1 MNSMSVEQQKTNLT
15 TSQLLIWLGHQQHPD
30 APIYNMSAAFR
41 IGKKLDEEAFA
52 RALQKTIDE
61 SDSLKSIFVEKEGVP
76 HRRMLA
82 GMPFDLD
89 RVDFRSPGADE
100 TKLDDFMQARLVQP
114 FNLGERC
121 FDSVLIRT
129 GGDQYVWFLV
139 IHHLICD
146 AWAMKLIFERVE
158 QYYRQETRG
167 EAAPPAGSD
176 FESFAAFEHSEV
188 TTDEGRQAQHYWRAL
203 GDDWKAS
210 PPMSIFGREAS
221 PNKAATIS
229 TRITIELGEERTA
242 ALLSLAAEP
251 PYRGLNKD
259 LTLFQFFATVL
270 FALLYHAAGR
280 EALYT
285 GAASANRASADHRSV
300 IGLLMEIYAL
310 RVEASPDDKLA
321 DLFDKV
327 RIESLNFLR
336 NALPGASNPEI
347 VQASEILLNFLTLS
361 FSGFDSAQVSTRL
374 LHSGASE
381 PHHLLRIQ
389 IRDFDGAGS
398 FHIDFDFNDA
408 AFDQRLSQ
416 GLANG
421 YLRILDAF
429 LESGEQKLK
438 DLDLLDEHAC
448 AFLLTELNNTKA
460 DYPSEKPLHAL
471 FEEQARASPDRLA
484 VVDEE
489 AGLTYRALNIR
500 ADKLAH
506 TLKGKGVSRGDIVAV
521 VAPRGAG
528 FVIAMLGVLKS
539 GGAYAPVDP
548 DWPAQRQALIL
559 ERLSPKVIIADNDV
573 ALNTDL
579 PVDSNISLQGIQCE
593 DAPLGDGVEASDV
606 AIDDVAYV
614 LFTSGSTG
622 EPKGV
627 RCRHRGVINLLLD
640 LEQRAPVASDAH
652 VSWWTN
658 TGFDVSVYEVF
669 SALAFG
675 RTLHVPPAH
684 IRSDAKLFYDWL
696 GQSDIHSAYVPPF
709 MLDAFAG
716 LSAGDDG
723 HLSLQRILVG
733 VEPIAEATLRALQ
746 ASVDGL
752 QMVNGYGPT
761 EATICATLYNVPAA
775 GSASRRTPIGKPVRN
790 TRIYVLNEHGKPV
803 PFGAPGELHIAGDGL
818 AAGYL
823 HDAAL
828 TDEKFV
834 HDPYSGAPEAC
845 MYRTGDRVRYL
856 EDGNL
861 EFLGRVD
868 HQLKIR
874 GHRVEPAE
882 IETVLCAQP
891 GTREALVTVDGEG
904 DEKRL
909 IAYVVSNDGT
919 ETTASEW
926 FERLRSVLPRHMI
939 PAAYIMLSSF
949 PLTASGKID
958 RNALP
963 KPKKKEAPQKP
974 VWLPGSNLEKVIL
987 DVWREALGVEAIG
1000 GDDHFID
1007 LGGDSMKALQ
1017 ICARLHEK
1025 GVKLSPRQLFDA
1037 PTISALAER
1046 LKGR

>member
-1 MNSMSVEQQKTNLT
+1 MSEERKTNLT

-30 APIYNMSAAFR
+30 APIYNMSAAFQ
-41 IGKKLDEEAFA
+41 IGKKLDERAFA

-61 SDSLKSIFVEKEGVP
+61 SDSLKSIFMEKDGVP

-82 GMPFDLD
+82 GMSFDLD
-89 RVDFRSPGADE
+89 RFDFRSLGADE
-100 TKLDDFMQARLVQP
+100 TRLDDFMQARLVQP

-129 GGDQYVWFLV
+129 GDDQYVWFLV
-139 IHHLICD
+139 IHHMICD
-146 AWAMKLIFERVE
+146 ARAMKLIFERVE
-158 QYYRQETRG
+158 QYYRQETGG

-176 FESFAAFEHSEV
+176 FESFVDFEHSEAK
-188 TTDEGRQAQHYWRAL
+188 TDEGRQAQRYWRAL
-203 GDDWKAS
+203 GEDWKAS

-221 PNKAATIS
+221 PDKAATKS

-242 ALLSLAAEP
+242 ALSRLAVEP

-280 EALYT
+280 ETFYT

-310 RVEASPDDKLA
+310 RVEVFPDDMLA

-336 NALPGASNPEI
+336 HALPGASNPEI
-347 VQASEILLNFLTLS
+347 VQASEVLLNFLTLS
-361 FSGFDSAQVSTRL
+361 FPGFDGAQVSTRL

-389 IRDFDGAGS
+389 IRDFDGAEN
-398 FHIDFDFNDA
+398 FLIDFDFNDA
-408 AFDQRLSQ
+408 AFDGRLSRAF
-416 GLANG
+416 ANG
-421 YLRILDAF
+421 YLHILDAF
-429 LESGEQKLK
+429 LEGGEQKLK
-438 DLDLLDEHAC
+438 DLDLLDEHAR

-484 VVDEE
+484 VVDKEE
-489 AGLTYRALNIR
+489 VLTYQALNMH

-506 TLKGKGVSRGDIVAV
+506 ILKGKGVSQGDIVAV
-521 VAPRGAG
+521 VAPPGAG
-528 FVIAMLGVLKS
+528 FIMAMLSILKS

-559 ERLSPKVIIADNDV
+559 ERLSPKVIISDSDI
-573 ALNTDL
+573 ALNADF
-579 PVDSNISLQGIQCE
+579 PVGAVISLQ
-593 DAPLGDGVEASDV
+593 DAQREYAPPADSVSVSDV

-627 RCRHRGVINLLLD
+627 RCRHQGVVNLLLD
-640 LEQRAPVASDAH
+640 FEQRAPVASGAH

-684 IRSDAKLFYDWL
+684 IRSDAKLFYGWL
-696 GQSDIHSAYVPPF
+696 GQSDIHSAYLPPF
-709 MLDAFAG
+709 MLDGFAN

-723 HLSLQRILVG
+723 RLSLRRMLVG

-746 ASVDGL
+746 ASVEGL
-752 QMVNGYGPT
+752 QIVNGYGPT

-775 GSASRRTPIGKPVRN
+775 GSTSRRTPIGKPVRN
-790 TRIYVLNEHGKPV
+790 TRIYVLNEHGKQA
-803 PFGAPGELHIAGDGL
+803 PFGAPGELYIAGDGL

-823 HDAAL
+823 NDVAL

-834 HDPYSGAPEAC
+834 YDPYSDASGAR

-874 GHRVEPAE
+874 GHRIEPLE

-891 GTREALVTVDGEG
+891 GVREALVTVDGED

-909 IAYVVSNDGT
+909 IAYVVSSDAM
-919 ETTASEW
+919 ETPTSEW
-926 FERLRSVLPRHMI
+926 FERLRPVLPRHMI
-939 PAAYIMLSSF
+939 PAAYITLNSF

-958 RNALP
+958 HNALP
-963 KPKKKEAPQKP
+963 KPKKKEAPQKS
-974 VWLPGSNLEKVIL
+974 VWSPGDDLEKVIL
-987 DVWREALGVEAIG
+987 DVWREALGVDAIR

-1037 PTISALAER
+1037 PTISALADR
-1046 LKGR
+1046 LQGR

>member
-1 MNSMSVEQQKTNLT
+1 MISEERKTNLT

-41 IGKKLDEEAFA
+41 IGKKLDEGAFS

-82 GMPFDLD
+82 GMSFDLD
-89 RVDFRSPGADE
+89 HIDFRSPGADE

-129 GGDQYVWFLV
+129 GDDQYVWFLV

-158 QYYRQETRG
+158 QYYSQETLG
-167 EAAPPAGSD
+167 QTAPPAGPD
-176 FESFAAFEHSEV
+176 FKSFAAFEHSEAK
-188 TTDEGRQAQHYWRAL
+188 TDEGRQAQRYWRAL

-210 PPMSIFGREAS
+210 PPMSIFGCEAS
-221 PNKAATIS
+221 PNKAATKS
-229 TRITIELGEERTA
+229 TRITVELGEERTA
-242 ALLSLAAEP
+242 ALSRLAVEP
-251 PYRGLNKD
+251 PYRGLSKD

-310 RVEASPDDKLA
+310 RVEVSPDDTLA
-321 DLFDKV
+321 DLFDRV
-327 RIESLNFLR
+327 RVESLNFLR
-336 NALPGASNPEI
+336 HALPGASNPEI
-347 VQASEILLNFLTLS
+347 VQASEVLLNFLTLS
-361 FSGFDSAQVSTRL
+361 FSSFDGAQVSTRL

-389 IRDFDGAGS
+389 IRDFDGAGN
-398 FHIDFDFNDA
+398 FHVDFDFNDA
-408 AFDQRLSQ
+408 VFNQRLSQ

-421 YLRILDAF
+421 YLRVLDAF

-448 AFLLTELNNTKA
+448 AFLLMELNNTKA

-471 FEEQARASPDRLA
+471 FEERAHASPDRLA

-489 AGLTYRALNIR
+489 AVLTYRALNIR

-506 TLKGKGVSRGDIVAV
+506 VLKGKGVKRGDTVAIVA
-521 VAPRGAG
+521 PPGAG
-528 FVIAMLGVLKS
+528 FVIAMLGILKS

-548 DWPAQRQALIL
+548 DWPAQRQALLL
-559 ERLSPKVIIADNDV
+559 ERLSPKVIITDNDV
-573 ALNTDL
+573 VLNADF
-579 PVDSNISLQGIQCE
+579 PMSSVISLQDVKHD
-593 DAPLGDGVEASDV
+593 DALLADGVNSSDV

-640 LEQRAPVASDAH
+640 FEKRAPVASDAH

-684 IRSDAKLFYDWL
+684 IRSDAKLFYGWL
-696 GQSDIHSAYVPPF
+696 EQSGIHSAYVPPF

-723 HLSLQRILVG
+723 RLSLQRILVG

-752 QMVNGYGPT
+752 QIINGYGPT

-775 GSASRRTPIGKPVRN
+775 GSTSRRTPIGNPVRN

-803 PFGAPGELHIAGDGL
+803 PFGAPGELYIAGDGL

-823 HDAAL
+823 NDAGL

-834 HDPYSGAPEAC
+834 HDPYSDVSGAR

-874 GHRVEPAE
+874 GHRVEPLE

-891 GTREALVTVDGEG
+891 DVREALVTVDGEG
-904 DEKRL
+904 GEKRL
-909 IAYVVSNDGT
+909 IAYVVSNDAT
-919 ETTASEW
+919 ETPTSEW
-926 FERLRSVLPRHMI
+926 FERLRPVLPRHMI
-939 PAAYIMLSSF
+939 PAAYIPLNSF
-949 PLTASGKID
+949 PLTPSGKID

-963 KPKKKEAPQKP
+963 KPKTEEKPKKAA
-974 VWLPGSNLEKVIL
+974 WLPGSDLEEVIL
-987 DVWREALGVEAIG
+987 DVWREALGVEAIR

-1017 ICARLHEK
+1017 ICARLHEN

-1037 PTISALAER
+1037 PTISALADR
-1046 LKGR
+1046 LQGR

>member
-1 MNSMSVEQQKTNLT
+1 MMSGKRKTNLT

-30 APIYNMSAAFR
+30 TPIYNMSAAFR

-61 SDSLKSIFVEKEGVP
+61 SDSLKSTFVEKKGVP
-76 HRRMLA
+76 HHRMLA

-89 RVDFRSPGADE
+89 RVDFRSPGADD

-129 GGDQYVWFLV
+129 GDDQYVWFLV

-158 QYYRQETRG
+158 QNYRQETLG
-167 EAAPPAGSD
+167 QAAPPAGPD
-176 FESFAAFEHSEV
+176 FKTFCAFEQSEAK
-188 TTDEGRQAQHYWRAL
+188 TDEGRQAQRCWRAL
-203 GDDWKAS
+203 GEDWKAT

-221 PNKAATIS
+221 PDKAATKS

-242 ALLSLAAEP
+242 ALSRLASEP

-259 LTLFQFFATVL
+259 LTQFQIFSTVL

-280 EALYT
+280 ETLYT

-310 RVEASPDDKLA
+310 RVEASADDMLT

-336 NALPGASNPEI
+336 HALPGASNSEI
-347 VQASEILLNFLTLS
+347 VQASEVLLNFLTLS
-361 FSGFDSAQVSTRL
+361 FPRFDGAQVSTRL

-389 IRDFDGAGS
+389 IRDFDSAGN
-398 FHIDFDFNDA
+398 FHVDFDFNDA
-408 AFDQRLSQ
+408 AFDERLSR
-416 GLANG
+416 GFANG
-421 YLRILDAF
+421 YLHVLDAV
-429 LESGEQKLK
+429 LEGREQNLK
-438 DLDLLDEHAC
+438 DLDLLDEHTR

-471 FEEQARASPDRLA
+471 FEAQAHISPDRPA
-484 VVDEE
+484 VVDE
-489 AGLTYRALNIR
+489 GGVLTYRALNIR

-506 TLKGKGVSRGDIVAV
+506 VLKERGVRQGDIVAV
-521 VAPRGAG
+521 IAPPGAG
-528 FVIAMLGVLKS
+528 FVITMLGILKS

-548 DWPAQRQALIL
+548 NWPAQRQALIL
-559 ERLSPKVIIADNDV
+559 KRLSPKVIIAETDV
-573 ALNTDL
+573 ALKADF
-579 PVDSNISLQGIQCE
+579 PVNAIISLQ
-593 DAPLGDGVEASDV
+593 DVERDNVLFTDSIDVSDL
-606 AIDDVAYV
+606 AIDNIAYV

-640 LEQRAPVASDAH
+640 FEQRAPVASGAH

-658 TGFDVSVYEVF
+658 TCFDVSVYEIF
-669 SALAFG
+669 SALVFG

-696 GQSDIHSAYVPPF
+696 GQCDIRSAYVPPF
-709 MLDAFAG
+709 MLDIFAA
-716 LSAGDDG
+716 LSAGDKG
-723 HLSLQRILVG
+723 RLSLQRMLVG

-752 QMVNGYGPT
+752 QIVNGYGPT

-775 GSASRRTPIGKPVRN
+775 GSVSRRSPIGKPVRN
-790 TRIYVLNEHGKPV
+790 TRVYVLNEHGKPV
-803 PFGAPGELHIAGDGL
+803 PFGAPGELYIAGDGL
-818 AAGYL
+818 ASGYL
-823 HDAAL
+823 KDAAL

-834 HDPYSGAPEAC
+834 YEPYSDASDAR

-861 EFLGRVD
+861 EFLGRID
-868 HQLKIR
+868 QQLKIR
-874 GHRVEPAE
+874 GHRIEPAE
-882 IETVLCAQP
+882 IEMALCAQP
-891 GTREALVTVDGEG
+891 GVREALVTVDDESG
-904 DEKRL
+904 EKRL
-909 IAYVVSNDGT
+909 IAYVVSYDAT
-919 ETTASEW
+919 ETTTSEW
-926 FERLRSVLPRHMI
+926 FERLHSVLPRHMI
-939 PAAYIMLSSF
+939 PAVYITLNSF
-949 PLTASGKID
+949 PLTPSGKID

-963 KPKKKEAPQKP
+963 KPKKKEEPQKP
-974 VWLPGSNLEKVIL
+974 AWSPGDDLAKVIL

-1007 LGGDSMKALQ
+1007 LGGDSMKAMQ

-1025 GVKLSPRQLFDA
+1025 GVKVSPRQLFDA
-1037 PTISALAER
+1037 PTISALSDR
-1046 LKGR
+1046 LQGR